1 MSPAQHQPLNTN
13 GVCDAIRLDD
23 VSSSLRLAESI
34 ARVATV
40 GDVIGLTGPIG
51 IGKTVFARGFI
62 RFLTHHDEIVPS
74 PTYTLMQVYETG
86 AIPIFHYDLYR
97 IQSYSEVEELGF
109 DAAVAGGITLIEWP
123 ESIGPLGGASRLN
136 ISFEAGKEGLSNH
149 RLICFDPGLAWQERL
164 SNAIKVFI
172 EETDA

>member
-1 MSPAQHQPLNTN
+1 MSPAQHHSLNTT
-13 GVCDAIRLDD
+13 GACDAVKLDD

-40 GDVIGLTGPIG
+40 GDVIGLMGPIG

-62 RFLTHHDEIVPS
+62 RSLTHHDEIVPS

-86 AIPIFHYDLYR
+86 AIPIYHYDLYR
-97 IQSYSEVEELGF
+97 IQSNSELEELGL
-109 DAAVAGGITLIEWP
+109 DAAVAGGIILIEWP
-123 ESIGPLGGASRLN
+123 ESIGALGGVSRLN
-136 ISFEAGKEGLSNH
+136 MSFEAGKEGPSNI
-149 RLICFDPGLAWQERL
+149 RIISFDPGLAWQKRL
-164 SNAIKVFI
+164 NNAVKAFV